1 MSANPV
7 SGATVTLKVLV
18 YSSNALTRE
27 AIRLALGRR
36 PALELPQ
43 IEFIEVATQPAVIKE
58 MDAGGI
64 DVAILDGEAAP
75 SGGMGIARQLRD
87 EIYKCPPLL
96 VLIGRPQDAWLA
108 TWSRS
113 DAVVSHPIDPLVLSE
128 AVAALLR
135 QRVSGS
141 TAVRA

>member
-1 MSANPV
+1 MSANPA
-7 SGATVTLKVLV
+7 SSATVTLKVLV
-18 YSSNALTRE
+18 FSSNALTRE

-43 IEFIEVATQPAVIKE
+43 VEFIEVATQPAVIKQ

-64 DVAILDGEAAP
+64 DVAILDGEAVP

-96 VLIGRPQDAWLA
+96 VIIGRPQDAWLA

-141 TAVRA
+141 AVVRA